1 MRELALFGMALLT
14 WFGWKQITALRRCA
28 VRRNFNHPTLAAI
41 VNFTVKMVG
50 GSAITAA
57 IAFGF
62 VCVYNW
68 DLTSQLITRILV
80 NLFH

>member
-1 MRELALFGMALLT
+1 MRDFVLVALVLLT

-28 VRRNFNHPTLAAI
+28 IKRNFNHPTLAAI
-41 VNFTVKMVG
+41 FNFTVKMVVG
-50 GSAITAA
+50 TSITGAL
-57 IAFGF
+57 AFGF

-68 DLTSQLITRILV
+68 DLTSQLITRIMV

>member
-1 MRELALFGMALLT
+1 MRDMLFMVMVLLT

-28 VRRNFNHPTLAAI
+28 IKRNFNHPTIAA
-41 VNFTVKMVG
+41 VFNFTVKMVG
-50 GSAITAA
+50 GTIITAA
-57 IAFGF
+57 LAFAF

-68 DLTSQLITRILV
+68 DLTSQLIARIMV

>member
-1 MRELALFGMALLT
+1 MRDMLFMAMVLLT

-28 VRRNFNHPTLAAI
+28 IKRNFNHPTLAAI
-41 VNFTVKMVG
+41 FNFTVKMVVG
-50 GSAITAA
+50 TGITSAL
-57 IAFGF
+57 AFAF

-68 DLTSQLITRILV
+68 DLTSQLFVRIMV

>member
-1 MRELALFGMALLT
+1 MRDLAIAGMVLLT
-14 WFGWKQITALRRCA
+14 WFAYKEIVALRKCA
-28 VRRNFNHPTLAAI
+28 IKRNFSHPTIAAI
-41 VNFTVKMVG
+41 FNFTVKMVVG
-50 GSAITAA
+50 TSITSAL
-57 IAFGF
+57 AFAF

>member
-1 MRELALFGMALLT
+1 MRGVLLMTLALLT

-28 VRRNFNHPTLAAI
+28 IRRNFNHPTLAAI
-41 VNFTVKMVG
+41 FNFTVKMVG
-50 GSAITAA
+50 GTIITAA
-57 IAFGF
+57 LAFGC